1 MLEVT
6 ALSTVPP
13 PQINLLGIAWVDS
26 TSSSTSIGACLSFD
40 LPTYQRAGFL
50 HALIY
55 GKIELV
61 PTSETSKNRQMSIKL
76 PKNDFSRKFKIW
88 TPLPKLPKNV
98 GDLGKLIVGKG
109 FERLPKVQ

>member
-1 MLEVT
+1 ML
-6 ALSTVPP
+6 LNGLG
-13 PQINLLGIAWVDS
+13 IGIAWVDS

-61 PTSETSKNRQMSIKL
+61 PTSETSKKS
-76 PKNDFSRKFKIW
+76 P
-88 TPLPKLPKNV
+88 NV
-98 GDLGKLIVGKG
+98 Y
-109 FERLPKVQ
+109 KVAQK